1 MGYIALEH
9 EYKVQCILIIS
20 TRRMAKIKIEDS
32 EGNTMSASRR
42 LKPSVIIFSFLLCL
56 FAGAAGYFYYKYKQ
70 ATQTVD
76 TKEEITQLVQTLGAV
91 MELPSDE
98 TPTLATVTD
107 KEKLTDQPF
116 FRKSENGDKV
126 LIYTNAGR
134 AILYRPSIGKIVDIT
149 SINIQED
156 PTTAKAA
163 PAEEQKVAPTE
174 TAQEPETATGESIK
188 VAFLNGSAKI
198 GVTQGAEDKI
208 LAAFPEGMT
217 IVGKEK
223 ASKNTYQGVI
233 VADISQKASARA
245 AEIAT
250 VLGGTV
256 GAFPVEELI
265 PGQAD
270 IVVII
275 GNAGTST
282 DTSAQSNAKIDSSK
296 SADLAQK
303 DGTAIQQ

>member
-1 MGYIALEH
+1 M
-9 EYKVQCILIIS
+9 
-20 TRRMAKIKIEDS
+20 RMARIKIEES
-32 EGNTMSASRR
+32 EEHISSEPRR
-42 LKPSVIIFSFLLCL
+42 LKSVVIIFSLLL
-56 FAGAAGYFYYKYKQ
+56 LFFAGAAGYFYYKYKKM
-70 ATQTVD
+70 AQTSD
-76 TKEEITQLVQTLGAV
+76 TKEEIAQLVKTLDAV
-91 MELPSDE
+91 IELPGGE

-107 KEKLTDQPF
+107 KEKLVSQPF

-126 LIYTNAGR
+126 LIYTEAGR

-156 PTTAKAA
+156 PATAKAA
-163 PAEEQKVAPTE
+163 PAEEQKVAPGEAT
-174 TAQEPETATGESIK
+174 QELEAAMGESIK
-188 VAFLNGSAKI
+188 VALLNGSAKI
-198 GVTQGAEDKI
+198 GVTQGAEEKI
-208 LAAFPEGMT
+208 LAAFPEGMA

-256 GAFPVEELI
+256 GAFPVEELV

-270 IVVII
+270 IVIII

-282 DTSAQSNAKIDSSK
+282 DTSAQSNTKIDSSK
-296 SADLAQK
+296 SADLAPK
-303 DGTAIQQ
+303 NGTAIQQ

>member
-1 MGYIALEH
+1 
-9 EYKVQCILIIS
+9 
-20 TRRMAKIKIEDS
+20 MARIKIEES
-32 EGNTMSASRR
+32 EEHISSEPRR
-42 LKPSVIIFSFLLCL
+42 LKSVVIIFSLLL
-56 FAGAAGYFYYKYKQ
+56 LFFAGAAGYFYYKYKKM
-70 ATQTVD
+70 AQTSD
-76 TKEEITQLVQTLGAV
+76 TKEEIAQLVKTLDAV
-91 MELPSDE
+91 IELPGGE

-107 KEKLTDQPF
+107 KEKLVSQPF

-126 LIYTNAGR
+126 LIYTEAGR

-156 PTTAKAA
+156 PATAKAA
-163 PAEEQKVAPTE
+163 PAEEQKVAPGEAT
-174 TAQEPETATGESIK
+174 QELEAAMGESIK
-188 VAFLNGSAKI
+188 VALLNGSAKI
-198 GVTQGAEDKI
+198 GVTQGAEEKI
-208 LAAFPEGMT
+208 LAAFPEGMA

-256 GAFPVEELI
+256 GAFPVEELV

-270 IVVII
+270 IVIII

-282 DTSAQSNAKIDSSK
+282 DTSAQSNTKIDSSK
-296 SADLAQK
+296 SADLAPK
-303 DGTAIQQ
+303 NGTAIQQ

>member
-1 MGYIALEH
+1 MIILLCRVGIGYNGID
-9 EYKVQCILIIS
+9 VNILVH
-20 TRRMAKIKIEDS
+20 MAKIKIEES
-32 EGNTMSASRR
+32 EEHISSEPRR
-42 LKPSVIIFSFLLCL
+42 LKSVVIIFSLLL
-56 FAGAAGYFYYKYKQ
+56 LFFAGAAGYFYYKYKKM
-70 ATQTVD
+70 AQTSD
-76 TKEEITQLVQTLGAV
+76 TKEEIAQLVKTLDAV
-91 MELPSDE
+91 IELPGGE

-107 KEKLTDQPF
+107 KEKLASQPF

-163 PAEEQKVAPTE
+163 PAEEQKVAPGEAT
-174 TAQEPETATGESIK
+174 QEPEAAMGESIK

-270 IVVII
+270 IVIII

-282 DTSAQSNAKIDSSK
+282 NTSAQSNTKIDSSK
-296 SADLAQK
+296 SADLAPK